1 MARISRDLS
10 TQKKTFVLGLF
21 AVNPKLTIREVQE
34 QLKVKFAGVKG
45 GETMN
50 PATVLELRNG
60 PDVSQ
65 GSPIVAAMPDDSTQT
80 VIDPSAPV
88 TLDSGTT
95 TGSTETIV
103 TPDKTTVVEAGTT
116 SPVVQVAAPKPEPVV
131 PVEGETFIIKTGYVQ
146 VTDANGTYIRKVET
160 PAPEASEGA

>member
-10 TQKKTFVLGLF
+10 SQKKTFVTGLF

-34 QLKVKFAGVKG
+34 KLKEKFAGIKG

-50 PATVLELRNG
+50 PATVLELRKG
-60 PDVSQ
+60 IDLSQ
-65 GSPIVAAMPDDSTQT
+65 TSPIVAAVPDDSTQT
-80 VIDPSAPV
+80 VIDPATPV

-103 TPDKTTVVEAGTT
+103 TPSTETIVEPV
-116 SPVVQVAAPKPEPVV
+116 SPVVQVAAPKPQPEVT
-131 PVEGETFIIKTGYVQ
+131 PVEGETYRIVTVNQ
-146 VTDANGTYIRKVET
+146 VTDANGTRIESTNATET
-160 PAPEASEGA
+160 QPEAA